1 MDFCFGASQD
11 KVERSTDKNSIE
23 QYVREFA
30 LKTFGTDF
38 SFRQYQQETCVSVI
52 HNILNADRPD
62 RTIIQAP
69 TGSGKSITAM
79 VIAGVLNEY
88 FNMKGYILIS
98 DLSLL
103 DQYIRDIERYLPEWG
118 YIKGQDNY
126 SCLKNG
132 MDYRFGQ
139 CHMIDGLKR
148 IGEIM
153 LQYDDCSPSC
163 AYIQDRIRAAQAGV
177 TLCTYH
183 HFLSHQNMRL
193 HGATSYAFQAR
204 DFIICDEAHKIVDIV
219 QQMYSVVIGEKTIKL
234 VHNIAKQV
242 DMDENDESIK
252 RVEEKVT
259 NLLDSPE
266 VPSIILNRVSE
277 IYSAIDTFDHNVS
290 PIVRRLVDGKNKTAM
305 SLSIR
310 YGQIKDVLEELSS
323 FTENA
328 RTADDIVFT
337 LASDGKTVTLNRLNE
352 NLLMKKHFH
361 PYYKYAVFM
370 SATIGDPVEFSKN
383 AAFDDYDF
391 LDIPSTFDF
400 TYSKI
405 FFVPGHKMS
414 IKYKQESMP
423 SVANMIGNIMKLYE
437 TMRGCILVSSYSMA
451 KEMRDMLP
459 VEEQKRVLL
468 YENSREKIDALNRYK
483 YGTNNYVLIGP
494 SLFDGISLDDDLCR
508 FIIIAKIPYP
518 DLSNKFCNKKREL
531 NPAWYSSQ
539 AALSIIQ
546 GVGRGVRSETDWC
559 QTFILDDC
567 FSMLLQ
573 MSWKTFS
580 KDFKARIQKITKESL
595 VQDSTDK

>member
-1 MDFCFGASQD
+1 M
-11 KVERSTDKNSIE
+11 ERGTDKNSIE

-30 LKTFGTDF
+30 LKTFGTAF
-38 SFRQYQQETCVSVI
+38 SFRKYQQETCVSTI
-52 HNILNADRPD
+52 YNILNEDRPD

-88 FNMKGYILIS
+88 FDMTGYILIS

-103 DQYIRDIERYLPEWG
+103 EQYIRDIERYLPEWG

-139 CHMIDGLKR
+139 CHMIDGLKKVGD
-148 IGEIM
+148 I
-153 LQYDDCSPSC
+153 LCQYDDCAPSC
-163 AYIQDRIRAAQAGV
+163 AYIQDRIRAAKAGV

-183 HFLSHQNMRL
+183 HFLSHQNM
-193 HGATSYAFQAR
+193 HMKGFNTYSFNER
-204 DFIICDEAHKIVDIV
+204 DFIICDEAHKVVDIV
-219 QQMYSVVIGEKTIKL
+219 QQMYSIVIGERTIKL

-242 DMDENDESIK
+242 EMDENDPSIK
-252 RVEEKVT
+252 RVEEKVQ
-259 NLLDSPE
+259 NLLESSE
-266 VPSIILNRVSE
+266 EPSIILSRVSD

-290 PIVRRLVDGKNKTAM
+290 PIVRRLVDGKNKAAL
-305 SLSIR
+305 SLTIR
-310 YGQIKDVLEELSS
+310 YGQIKDILEELSS

-328 RTADDIVFT
+328 KAANDIVFT
-337 LASDGKTVTLNRLNE
+337 LAPNGKTVTLNRLNE
-352 NLLMKKHFH
+352 DALMKRHFH

-370 SATIGDPVEFSKN
+370 SATIGDPTEFSKN
-383 AAFDDYDF
+383 AAFDDYEF

-405 FFVPGHKMS
+405 FFIPGYKMS

-423 SVANMIGNIMKLYE
+423 SIAGMIGNIMKMYE
-437 TMRGCILVSSYSMA
+437 SMRGCILVSSYSMA
-451 KEMRDMLP
+451 KEIRDMLP
-459 VEEQKRVLL
+459 EEQQKRVLL
-468 YENSREKIDALNRYK
+468 YENSREKIDALNRYR

-531 NPAWYSSQ
+531 NPVWYSGQ

-567 FSMLLQ
+567 FEMLYR
-573 MSWKTFS
+573 MSNKMFS
-580 KDFKARIQKITKESL
+580 KDFKGRIQKITKESL
-595 VQDSTDK
+595 DQNESDK